1 MPWSPSTSSDWCCPL
16 VRPRSQPTALTAT
29 SLLGLPCSPGMGGS
43 SPVRTDA
50 VVRSLATWMGPRS
63 TWGGEQRG
71 SFLTGPLQPPA
82 QAEGQL
88 NCCSTQWFSVLRS
101 LGGEGSSQ
109 VRLDGVAKIRI
120 TGDRQDRSGLRLP
133 ECPVCLTFT
142 CSSVN
147 SSSGLLT

>member
-16 VRPRSQPTALTAT
+16 MRPRSQPIALTAA
-29 SLLGLPCSPGMGGS
+29 SLLGLPCSPGTGGS

-50 VVRSLATWMGPRS
+50 VVPSLATWMGPRS
-63 TWGGEQRG
+63 TWRGEQRC
-71 SFLTGPLQPPA
+71 SFLTGPLRPPA
-82 QAEGQL
+82 QVEGQL

-101 LGGEGSSQ
+101 LGWRREFAGEARGSGQ
-109 VRLDGVAKIRI
+109 N
-120 TGDRQDRSGLRLP
+120 QDHPQGRSGLRLP

-142 CSSVN
+142 CSPVN